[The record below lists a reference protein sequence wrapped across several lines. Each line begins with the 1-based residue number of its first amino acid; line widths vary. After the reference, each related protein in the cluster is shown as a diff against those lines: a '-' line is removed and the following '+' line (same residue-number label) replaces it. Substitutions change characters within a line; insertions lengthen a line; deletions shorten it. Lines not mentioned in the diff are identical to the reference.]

1 MAECTLSVADAWIRA
16 DKIRKFWVCVIA
28 YAIMMAALLLLIF
41 SHASANR
48 STWFVIGGIIIA
60 SGLFIFGKILISQHI
75 IRKHWGIT
83 VADDYVGVIFGG
95 VMGTKYFLFVG
106 EELPVRIKKHK
117 KGKYWLISGQLP
129 KKTAKVPVMAFPGL
143 LGFVSEAEQK
153 IGKGKIQY
161 ITETV

>member
-1 MAECTLSVADAWIRA
+1 MAEFTSSVADAWIRT
-16 DKIRKFWVCVIA
+16 DNIRKFWVCGIA
-28 YAIMMAALLLLIF
+28 YAIMMTALLLLIF

-48 STWFVIGGIIIA
+48 STWFIIGGIIVA
-60 SGLFIFGKILISQHI
+60 SGLLIFGKIILSQDI

-83 VADDYVGVIFGG
+83 VADDYVGVILGG
-95 VMGTKYFLFVG
+95 IMGTNYLLFAG

-143 LGFVSEAEQK
+143 LSFVSEAEEK

-161 ITETV
+161 TTETA